1 MSLRSRIVLA
11 VAAVFALVSAITG
24 SLMLSRAEQS
34 LQTAFDRAT
43 RTRANWL
50 LSMVSVDPVVLPL
63 PSLREQMRIVASS
76 AYLPARELFRSPDFP
91 NDDGSPRQRRFHQ
104 PGTLPPVASNYRL
117 VTVESSTDQ
126 FIDSQVRLT
135 LAVPD
140 GSLQRDIQEL
150 RWVFGVGWLLSLVL
164 ALAAGYG
171 AAGWL
176 LRPIKNLVG
185 QAAQIGTATRI
196 EPLSLPASRDELYTL
211 TMALNQM
218 LERIQT
224 TIDTQRHF
232 FGAAAHELRTP
243 LAVMKTGLE
252 VTLSSGR
259 VDAGLQPFLAGQLDE
274 VRRLSRLIDEFLTL
288 SRPDESAPLLQLAT
302 LQLDQQVTRCLRQ
315 LTTIAADYE
324 VTTHLTVQPGRGLA
338 LTTDAIK
345 LDHILLNLIEN
356 AIKYSVAGSTVLVT
370 VDGTDPARAV
380 VLVQNSTSRENGPT
394 LELTEPYFQADPLK
408 EGHGLGLWISHRL
421 TTLLGGQ
428 LSLNWQAFTFTST
441 LHIPVPMSN

>member
-11 VAAVFALVSAITG
+11 VAAVFALVSAATG
-24 SLMLSRAEQS
+24 SLMLGRAEQS

-43 RTRANWL
+43 QTRANWL
-50 LSMVSVDPVVLPL
+50 LSMVSIDPVVLPL
-63 PSLREQMRIVASS
+63 PGLREQMRLTASS
-76 AYLPARELFRSPDFP
+76 AYFPTRELFKSPDFP
-91 NDDGSPRQRRFHQ
+91 NDDGSPRQRRFKQ

-117 VTVESSTDQ
+117 VTVESSADQ

-135 LAVPD
+135 LAMPD

-150 RWVFGVGWLLSLVL
+150 RWVFGLGWLSSLLL

-176 LRPIKNLVG
+176 LRPIKSLVA
-185 QAAQIGTATRI
+185 QAAQIGKATRI
-196 EPLSLPASRDELYTL
+196 EPLTPPKSRDELYTL
-211 TMALNQM
+211 TVALNQM

-224 TIDTQRHF
+224 SIDTQRHF

-252 VTLSSGR
+252 VTLSGGQ
-259 VDAGLQPFLAGQLDE
+259 AGNGLRPFLDGQLDE

-288 SRPDESAPLLQLAT
+288 SRPDESAPLLQLSSVKVDA
-302 LQLDQQVTRCLRQ
+302 QVSRCLQQ
-315 LTTIAADYE
+315 LTAIAADYE
-324 VTTHLTVQPGRGLA
+324 VATQLAIQPGPGLD
-338 LTTDAIK
+338 LTTDAVK

-356 AIKYSVAGSTVLVT
+356 AIKYGVADSTVTVT
-370 VDGTDPARAV
+370 IDGTNPALAV
-380 VLVQNSTSRENGPT
+380 VQVQNRTSRESGPT

-421 TTLLGGQ
+421 TSLLGGQ
-428 LSLNWQAFTFTST
+428 LSLSWQAFTFTST
-441 LHIPVPMSN
+441 LHIPIR